1 MRTVQETQFVP
12 HLAVTGAIMLPLL
25 CLGTLVWFVHHIA
38 TSINVETVV
47 DEVHHDLCKAIDDR
61 TLAEADVQ
69 PPAYSIGGPSVSVAG
84 SQFLQAIDTEQLA
97 DYAHEHG
104 VSIRLR
110 VRPGDYVPHGAPLAF
125 VSGATEEVNE
135 ALDRALT
142 FGRRAV
148 ALQDLEYSVRQ
159 LSEIAVRALSPG
171 INDPFTAASVI
182 ERFGDALCRIA
193 PRHLRTGVVG
203 REGRIVLVCPVTDY
217 AGLCDAMFH
226 LIRQNASGASYVLIR
241 MLEVLRRVAE
251 VEQQAPRRLELRR
264 HADLV
269 MASARHG
276 MTDQAAHADAED
288 RYKAFLVT
296 LAS

>member
-1 MRTVQETQFVP
+1 MARFLVRFFPCLLAGVP
-12 HLAVTGAIMLPLL
+12 GLFNHARL
-25 CLGTLVWFVHHIA
+25 CQSGTSQAQLG
-38 TSINVETVV
+38 
-47 DEVHHDLCKAIDDR
+47 
-61 TLAEADVQ
+61 
-69 PPAYSIGGPSVSVAG
+69 
-84 SQFLQAIDTEQLA
+84 
-97 DYAHEHG
+97 
-104 VSIRLR
+104 
-110 VRPGDYVPHGAPLAF
+110 
-125 VSGATEEVNE
+125 
-135 ALDRALT
+135 
-142 FGRRAV
+142 
-148 ALQDLEYSVRQ
+148 Q

-203 REGRIVLVCPVTDY
+203 REGRIVLVYPVTDY